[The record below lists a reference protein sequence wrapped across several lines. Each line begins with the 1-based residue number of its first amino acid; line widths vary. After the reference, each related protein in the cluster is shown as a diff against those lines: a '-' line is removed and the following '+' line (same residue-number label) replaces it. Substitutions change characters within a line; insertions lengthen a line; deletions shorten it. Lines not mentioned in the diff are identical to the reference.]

1 MINYG
6 ISYQKIKLGSYLFY
20 RGLESLSSGAR
31 NSKGR
36 RRADKREARRGITG
50 QDIVVLLTQGRIK
63 EFNEAREREE
73 ALYYVDLHGANLDG
87 AQLRVTKSSPITK
100 EEQMLINSSERW
112 LSHLPHL

>member
-36 RRADKREARRGITG
+36 RRADKREARPGITG

-73 ALYYVDLHGANLDG
+73 ALYYVDLMPAILATASLGNIRCETLKAFTIDE
-87 AQLRVTKSSPITK
+87 AARIIERV
-100 EEQMLINSSERW
+100 
-112 LSHLPHL
+112 